1 MIVYCVLIIVIK
13 HHIIFVSKQN
23 TGIVFFYFEFFIFL
37 ASPHTFFNPFSH
49 IILWPKFW
57 NQILGSHLNFLELFC
72 LAFFVNLTAIL
83 L

>member
-13 HHIIFVSKQN
+13 HHMIFVSKQN
-23 TGIVFFYFEFFIFL
+23 TGIVFFYFEFFIFWHH
-37 ASPHTFFNPFSH
+37 HTLFSTLFPTLSCGRSFR
-49 IILWPKFW
+49 IKFW
-57 NQILGSHLNFLELFC
+57 GATFIFPELFC